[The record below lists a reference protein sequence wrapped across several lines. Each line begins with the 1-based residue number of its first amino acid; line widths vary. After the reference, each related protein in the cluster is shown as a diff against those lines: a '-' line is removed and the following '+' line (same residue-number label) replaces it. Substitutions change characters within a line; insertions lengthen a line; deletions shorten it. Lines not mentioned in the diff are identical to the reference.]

1 MTHKRR
7 WALWILGIGLLLI
20 AAWLIFKHPSVS
32 SPDSNSS
39 GQTTQQSNADLL
51 ARLPFDD
58 KADSEDAKRGFSVAV
73 SDATLNATVSTS
85 RETWN
90 LIALK
95 KIGFPLALAKG
106 KVKVDGSLVKV
117 IERFGL
123 LDDFTPDFEVV
134 EPLTKQK

>member
-1 MTHKRR
+1 M
-7 WALWILGIGLLLI
+7 
-20 AAWLIFKHPSVS
+20 
-32 SPDSNSS
+32 
-39 GQTTQQSNADLL
+39 L

-58 KADSEDAKRGFSVAV
+58 KADSEDPKRGFSVAV

-90 LIALK
+90 LITLK

-106 KVKVDGSLVKV
+106 KVKVKVDGSLVKV
-117 IERFGL
+117 IEPFGL

>member
-1 MTHKRR
+1 M
-7 WALWILGIGLLLI
+7 
-20 AAWLIFKHPSVS
+20 
-32 SPDSNSS
+32 
-39 GQTTQQSNADLL
+39 L

-90 LIALK
+90 LITLK

-106 KVKVDGSLVKV
+106 KVKVKVDGSLVKV
-117 IERFGL
+117 IEPFGL